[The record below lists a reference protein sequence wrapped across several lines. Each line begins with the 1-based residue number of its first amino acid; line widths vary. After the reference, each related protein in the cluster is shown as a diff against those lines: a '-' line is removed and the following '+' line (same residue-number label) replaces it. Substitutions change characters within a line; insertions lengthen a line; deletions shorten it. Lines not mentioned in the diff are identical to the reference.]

1 MRLISW
7 NVAARIQALP
17 GQAAFLASRAPDLVA
32 LQEITPNSA
41 ALWRD
46 VLHALGLPCICLR
59 TGIAGEPLFRQRGVL
74 IASRFPLDPIPDRGI
89 RPPWPE
95 KALSVQIAAPDARFD
110 LHTVYTPTGVT
121 DLQAKINTLNAT
133 CAALADSDRPRI
145 LTGDFNA
152 PKIETA
158 DGRIATW
165 AQTIRPDGSFRTS
178 RGRLRPE
185 QDSAERR
192 LMQGLPAHGVRDLY
206 RSLNG
211 YRAGGYSWM
220 IKNRGRWV
228 TPRRFDHAFASHH
241 IQAHRCTYNHA
252 PRQANLSDH
261 APIELD
267 FQVLTA
273 Q

>member
-7 NVAARIQALP
+7 NVAARIKVLPRQAEFI
-17 GQAAFLASRAPDLVA
+17 AARSPHLLA
-32 LQEITPNSA
+32 LQEVTPNSA
-41 ALWRD
+41 PLWRD
-46 VLHALGLPCICLR
+46 ALHALGFGAICVR
-59 TGIAGEPLFRQRGVL
+59 TGVSGQPLFRQRGVL
-74 IASRFPLDPIPDRGI
+74 IASRFPIAPIPSREI
-89 RPPWPE
+89 RPAWPE
-95 KALSVQIAAPDARFD
+95 KALSVEISAPDARFD

-121 DLQAKINTLNAT
+121 DLQAKIDAINAA
-133 CAALADSDRPRI
+133 CDALAAPDRPRI

-152 PKIETA
+152 PKLETP

-185 QDSAERR
+185 QDAAERR
-192 LMQGLPAHGVRDLY
+192 LMHGLAARGVRDLY

-211 YRAGGYSWM
+211 YRAPGYSWT

-228 TPRRFDHAFASHH
+228 APRRFDHAFASHH
-241 IQAHRCTYNHA
+241 IQARRCTYNHA
-252 PRQANLSDH
+252 PRQSNLSDH
-261 APIELD
+261 APLELD
-267 FQVLTA
+267 FQVLSS

>member
-7 NVAARIQALP
+7 NVAARIKALP
-17 GQAAFLASRAPDLVA
+17 GQAAFLASRRPDLIA

-41 ALWRD
+41 PLWRD
-46 VLHALGLPCICLR
+46 VLQALGLPHICIR

-74 IASRFPLDPIPDRGI
+74 IASRFPFDTVADSPIRA
-89 RPPWPE
+89 PWPE
-95 KALSVQIAAPDARFD
+95 KALSVQIVPPDAPFD

-121 DLQAKINTLNAT
+121 DLQAKIDTINAV
-133 CAALADSDRPRI
+133 CDALAASDRPRI

-152 PKIETA
+152 PKLETP
-158 DGRIATW
+158 DGRVATW
-165 AQTIRPDGSFRTS
+165 AQTIRLDGSFRTS

-185 QDSAERR
+185 QDAAERR
-192 LMQGLPAHGVRDLY
+192 LMQGLAAHGVRDLY

-211 YRAGGYSWM
+211 YRDPGYSWT

-228 TPRRFDHAFASHH
+228 THRRFDHAFASQH
-241 IQAHRCTYNHA
+241 IQVRRCTYDHA
-252 PRQANLSDH
+252 PRQSNLSDH
-261 APIELD
+261 APLELD
-267 FQVLTA
+267 FEVLPA